1 MSKITCT
8 CTYCAHVRVH
18 VHVHVPCMHMYMCRE
33 CVPELG
39 NVRVVVAYVIV
50 YFTCVPPTCLLLAAT
65 LLGPTGRFYKVYRQ
79 RAAPAA
85 PGPGNGGKCV
95 SHSRPGPQDVHA
107 SHEAPLSPRTP
118 DPADLEHTQV
128 STARRRTGGRS
139 PAQHNVPQAAIHAQ
153 KSRGGGDAPH
163 RAGGDNRRRRPAATP
178 RERDATRPRHNVR
191 SARRPPRASL
201 ISDSDSPFAYRYRH
215 IPPTLLR

>member
-118 DPADLEHTQV
+118 DPADLECHTQNR
-128 STARRRTGGRS
+128 STADGGAIPSSTQRSPGGDTRTKVPGWRGRTPPGGGRQPTATPGRD
-139 PAQHNVPQAAIHAQ
+139 PASATRQGPDIMCAVRAA
-153 KSRGGGDAPH
+153 
-163 RAGGDNRRRRPAATP
+163 RPA
-178 RERDATRPRHNVR
+178 H
-191 SARRPPRASL
+191 
-201 ISDSDSPFAYRYRH
+201 H
-215 IPPTLLR
+215 

>member
-39 NVRVVVAYVIV
+39 NVRVVVAYVII

-65 LLGPTGRFYKVYRQ
+65 LYL
-79 RAAPAA
+79 
-85 PGPGNGGKCV
+85 
-95 SHSRPGPQDVHA
+95 D
-107 SHEAPLSPRTP
+107 L
-118 DPADLEHTQV
+118 PADFIRCIA
-128 STARRRTGGRS
+128 S
-139 PAQHNVPQAAIHAQ
+139 AQRQ
-153 KSRGGGDAPH
+153 
-163 RAGGDNRRRRPAATP
+163 RRPAPETGESVSRTPVRVRRMFMHLMRPHCHPGRRTPPTSNTLNRSTADGGAIPSSTQRSPGGDTRTKVPGWRGRTPPGGGATTDGDARPRP
-178 RERDATRPRHNVR
+178 RECDATRPRHNVR

-201 ISDSDSPFAYRYRH
+201 ISDSDSPFAYR
-215 IPPTLLR
+215 

>member
-1 MSKITCT
+1 MCVCMCMCMCRTCT
-8 CTYCAHVRVH
+8 CT
-18 VHVHVPCMHMYMCRE
+18 RE

-39 NVRVVVAYVIV
+39 NVRVVVAYVII
-50 YFTCVPPTCLLLAAT
+50 YFTCVPLLPRTCLLLAAT

-118 DPADLEHTQV
+118 DPADLECHTQNR
-128 STARRRTGGRS
+128 STADGGAIPSSTQRSPGGDTRTKVPGWRGRTPPGGGRQ
-139 PAQHNVPQAAIHAQ
+139 PT
-153 KSRGGGDAPH
+153 
-163 RAGGDNRRRRPAATP
+163 ATP
-178 RERDATRPRHNVR
+178 GRD
-191 SARRPPRASL
+191 PPRARR
-201 ISDSDSPFAYRYRH
+201 DKA
-215 IPPTLLR
+215 PT

>member
-39 NVRVVVAYVIV
+39 NVRVVVAYVII

-118 DPADLEHTQV
+118 DPADLEHTQPLDGGRGGDPQLN
-128 STARRRTGGRS
+128 TTFPRRRYTHKSPGVAGTHPTG
-139 PAQHNVPQAAIHAQ
+139 
-153 KSRGGGDAPH
+153 RGATTDGDARPRPPASATRQGPDIMCAV
-163 RAGGDNRRRRPAATP
+163 RAARPA
-178 RERDATRPRHNVR
+178 H
-191 SARRPPRASL
+191 
-201 ISDSDSPFAYRYRH
+201 H
-215 IPPTLLR
+215 

>member
-1 MSKITCT
+1 MT
-8 CTYCAHVRVH
+8 AFEV
-18 VHVHVPCMHMYMCRE
+18 
-33 CVPELG
+33 
-39 NVRVVVAYVIV
+39 
-50 YFTCVPPTCLLLAAT
+50 AAT

-118 DPADLEHTQV
+118 DPADLECHTQNR
-128 STARRRTGGRS
+128 STADGGAIPSSTQRSPGGDTRTKVPGWRGRTPPGGGRQ
-139 PAQHNVPQAAIHAQ
+139 PT
-153 KSRGGGDAPH
+153 
-163 RAGGDNRRRRPAATP
+163 ATP
-178 RERDATRPRHNVR
+178 GRDPASATRHATRPRHHVR